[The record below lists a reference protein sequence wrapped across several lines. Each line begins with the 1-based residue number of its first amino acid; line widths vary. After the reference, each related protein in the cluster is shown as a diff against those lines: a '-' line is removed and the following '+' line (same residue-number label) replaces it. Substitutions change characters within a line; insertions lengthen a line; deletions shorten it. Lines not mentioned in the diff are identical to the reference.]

1 MHAAGMTPMDV
12 LVAATRNA
20 AKAIG
25 QSDRLGTVEPGKLAD
40 LIVVDGDPLRDLA
53 RMADLELLIK
63 NGVPINP
70 RTIGFQ

>member
-1 MHAAGMTPMDV
+1 MDV

-25 QSDRLGTVEPGKLAD
+25 QSERLGTVEAGKLAD

-53 RMADLELLIK
+53 RMAHLELVVK
-63 NGVPINP
+63 NGVPIDP
-70 RTIGFQ
+70 RTIRFE